1 MSNGFFSHVAEGFA
15 HIYTEKGDLVKV
27 SAKRLPEGSKPGT
40 DIDVRTSPKGNVRVG
55 AVGNSTKLNTAQDR
69 QQYAIKRLML
79 PGHGPSGKGWT
90 PAQASGMVGRF
101 MQESFAD
108 LRTNAIGDREI
119 PGASVGIG
127 QWNRE
132 RKAAMIAF
140 TTGKAPS
147 GQFANH
153 PLVKAALNASG
164 GKDRGSSNF
173 DAQLDFADWE
183 IRNSPSENL
192 AFHAL
197 AHADSPDQAAAAMMH
212 YERPRG
218 YTPGNPTAGH
228 GYSNAVR
235 NANSILTGY
244 DPKYVPDVQ
253 VGGGAGGVFNGH
265 PDSDVRDGIS
275 NDPSDPMD
283 INPDEPQDSS
293 EEDTASSDEPTL
305 GETIGEAFQPP
316 EMDYSGTTAIGQN
329 IAGMMEQGQQANSS
343 ALPRLPTIEELYNG
357 AG

>member
-1 MSNGFFSHVAEGFA
+1 MSKGFFSHVAEGFA
-15 HIYTEKGDLVKV
+15 HIYTDKGDLVKV
-27 SAKRLPEGSKPGT
+27 STKRLPEGSKPGA

-79 PGHGPSGKGWT
+79 PGHGPSGNGWT
-90 PAQASGMVGRF
+90 PAQAAGMVGRF
-101 MQESFAD
+101 MQESFSD
-108 LRTNAIGDREI
+108 LRTNAVGDREI

-132 RKAAMIAF
+132 RKAAMIAY

-153 PLVKAALNASG
+153 PLVLAALRESG

-218 YTPGNPTAGH
+218 YTRGNPTAGH
-228 GYSNAVR
+228 GYHNAVK
-235 NANSILTGY
+235 NANNVLTSY

-253 VGGGAGGVFNGH
+253 VGGGAGGAAFDN
-265 PDSDVRDGIS
+265 PDGGDNNMLDN
-275 NDPSDPMD
+275 NDPMEVDP
-283 INPDEPQDSS
+283 NQEAPS
-293 EEDTASSDEPTL
+293 EETASDEPTL
-305 GETIGEAFQPP
+305 GDTINQAFTSG
-316 EMDYSGTTAIGQN
+316 EMDYSGTQAIGQN
-329 IAGMMEQGQQANSS
+329 IAGMMEQGQQASS
-343 ALPRLPTIEELYNG
+343 GTLPRLPTIEEIYKG